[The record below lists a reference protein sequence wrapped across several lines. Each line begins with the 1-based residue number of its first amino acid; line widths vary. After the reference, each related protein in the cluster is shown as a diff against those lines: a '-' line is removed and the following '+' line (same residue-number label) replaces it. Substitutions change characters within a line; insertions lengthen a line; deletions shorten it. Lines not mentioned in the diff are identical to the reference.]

1 MAKISSE
8 KTTVELM
15 INLYCR
21 KKHDQKSLC
30 IECKALKNYAMKRLD
45 KCPFGDEKPA
55 CKDCKIHCYQA
66 EQREQIR
73 QIMRFSGPRM
83 LIYYPFEYLRHKI
96 KMRIK

>member
-30 IECKALKNYAMKRLD
+30 IECKALKNYAMKRLE

-55 CKDCKIHCYQA
+55 CNVFSWNLQFP
-66 EQREQIR
+66 ELR
-73 QIMRFSGPRM
+73 QSPPKPLGSNRPVF
-83 LIYYPFEYLRHKI
+83 YF
-96 KMRIK
+96 